1 VTGRACRAAQSA
13 LPLRYYGA
21 LTAGDEATLALHL
34 SSCAGCAEDWEALR
48 RMLDA
53 AGPSTL
59 FPRESEVDWE
69 GFVRAAVERARAAEA
84 SRAAANPRATVKR
97 PRFLPNSISAPGFWA
112 GLAAA
117 ALVVAI
123 LWTLSPTHRRR
134 AGDGGPTSPPVGPAA
149 ESARESARMIEDSL
163 ARRSAARYLSD
174 SRALLMSLVQAPVRC
189 HEAGGELDIALEA
202 ERSRLI
208 LRRKNLY
215 EGDLDSLRDQ
225 RLAALLRQIEPVLMQ
240 VASLQDCAPPGQLRE
255 LRDQIEQHQ
264 ILLRIDLMTR
274 DLQRRSDV
282 V

>member
-1 VTGRACRAAQSA
+1 MTGRACRAAQSA

-69 GFVRAAVERARAAEA
+69 GFARAAVERARAAEA

-163 ARRSAARYLSD
+163 ARPTRPAAS
-174 SRALLMSLVQAPVRC
+174 STS
-189 HEAGGELDIALEA
+189 
-202 ERSRLI
+202 RSRL
-208 LRRKNLY
+208 
-215 EGDLDSLRDQ
+215 RD
-225 RLAALLRQIEPVLMQ
+225 RV
-240 VASLQDCAPPGQLRE
+240 
-255 LRDQIEQHQ
+255 
-264 ILLRIDLMTR
+264 
-274 DLQRRSDV
+274 
-282 V
+282 